1 MPELVQPPQV
11 NAKCDVVMK
20 LSVFGT
26 RTDIHTH
33 TSQNL
38 YILATRAVT
47 ITAHRDRNDSVRA
60 QLPINAEELAA
71 LTFAPSELRF
81 KCDFGGDDHGREAG

>member
-1 MPELVQPPQV
+1 MDKRKDGQTDLSELVQNPPQV

-26 RTDIHTH
+26 RTDTHTH

-38 YILATRAVT
+38 YILATRAVKT
-47 ITAHRDRNDSVRA
+47 GTLLMHMDI
-60 QLPINAEELAA
+60 
-71 LTFAPSELRF
+71 
-81 KCDFGGDDHGREAG
+81 